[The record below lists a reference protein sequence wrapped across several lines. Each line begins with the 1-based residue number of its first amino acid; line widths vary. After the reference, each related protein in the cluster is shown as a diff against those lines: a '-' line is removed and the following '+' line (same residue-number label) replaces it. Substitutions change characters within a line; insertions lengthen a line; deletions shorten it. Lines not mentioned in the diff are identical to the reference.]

1 MIRWFVKRFLAIF
14 DAKEPHAFF
23 LRCKAQDEGDVLWQ
37 AGTLKEANN
46 ERS

>member
-14 DAKEPHAFF
+14 EKDPHVFF
-23 LRCKAQDEGDVLWQ
+23 LRCKAQDDADVLWQ
-37 AGTLKEANN
+37 ADTLKEAND